1 MTTLTTPTLTLAGT
15 VYAVSE
21 QYESPVAHF
30 TTREAAVAH
39 AEALTASY
47 RDRCDCPV
55 GDEYCPTFAVGEVK
69 VYS

>member
-1 MTTLTTPTLTLAGT
+1 MHTLITPTLTLAGT
-15 VYAVSE
+15 VYSVSE

-39 AEALTASY
+39 AEALNAAY
-47 RDRCDCPV
+47 RGRFNDCL
-55 GDEYCPTFAVGEVK
+55 GDDYYPTFAVGEVK